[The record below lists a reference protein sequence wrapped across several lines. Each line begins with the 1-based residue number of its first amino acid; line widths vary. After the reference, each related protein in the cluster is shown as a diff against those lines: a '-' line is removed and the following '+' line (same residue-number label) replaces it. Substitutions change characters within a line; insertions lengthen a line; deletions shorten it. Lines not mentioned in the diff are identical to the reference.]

1 MGAED
6 AAADKDLSL
15 EDEQSDEV
23 AGGVFRA
30 KRVEKKVA
38 EAEALGAERRRAVLD

>member
-15 EDEQSDEV
+15 EDEQIDEV

-30 KRVEKKVA
+30 KRVEKVA